1 MEGIPCLV
9 VIRELEGHEDRPV
22 VMMNVMMNMS
32 GDRHIDGSD
41 YDDL

>member
-1 MEGIPCLV
+1 MECIPCLV

-22 VMMNVMMNMS
+22 VMMNVS
-32 GDRHIDGSD
+32 GDRHIDGPD